1 MIRCSDIL
9 NQNLPWCR
17 APKLRGKQSK
27 PARSTDRARRLRA
40 ELKQQSSRDVRRWIQ
55 LWILVLIFT
64 FATAATSTA
73 SDQVLDPALTI
84 KATVADAITI
94 LHNQSLPVEQ
104 RRRELRD
111 LAERNLDLKG
121 MARESIGQHWAEMS
135 AAEQEQFVGLFAAF
149 IEEAYLAKI
158 QNYAELNIAV
168 TTTVRRPSSS
178 YAEVHATVQ
187 QPHEEDLPIV
197 FFVERRGND
206 WLVYDV
212 GVGGVSM
219 IHNYGAQFDRVIK
232 DHGLEQLLADLRA
245 KEQQLQALIAPQ
257 SG

>member
-1 MIRCSDIL
+1 M
-9 NQNLPWCR
+9 
-17 APKLRGKQSK
+17 
-27 PARSTDRARRLRA
+27 T
-40 ELKQQSSRDVRRWIQ
+40 E
-55 LWILVLIFT
+55 
-64 FATAATSTA
+64 TACAA

-84 KATVADAITI
+84 KTTVADAIAI

-158 QNYAELNIAV
+158 QNYPELNIAV

-212 GVGGVSM
+212 GVEGVSM
-219 IHNYGAQFDRVIK
+219 IHNYSAQFDRVIK
-232 DHGLEQLLADLRA
+232 DHGLQQLLADLRA
-245 KEQQLQALIAPQ
+245 KEQQLQALTAPQ